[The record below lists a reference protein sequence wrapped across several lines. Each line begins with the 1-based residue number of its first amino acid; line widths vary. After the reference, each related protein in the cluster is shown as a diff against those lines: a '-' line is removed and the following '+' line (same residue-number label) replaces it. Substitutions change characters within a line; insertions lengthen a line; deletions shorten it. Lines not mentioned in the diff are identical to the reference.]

1 MKNIRIQELE
11 VPAVAL
17 GTWSWGVGGIAGG
30 DTIFGN
36 HYEKSDLKPVFDYA
50 MAQGLTMW
58 DTATVYASGASETLL
73 GEFVENRSEAIV
85 STKFTPVMAQGM
97 GNEAMMQFLDA
108 SRKRLH
114 KDIIDIYWIHN
125 TDDVERW
132 ARELIPVLK
141 SGKVKKVGVSNHNLE
156 QIKTV
161 QGILKEAGYQL
172 HAIQNHYSLLY
183 RNIDTTGIIEYC
195 KEQNIAIFA
204 YMVLEQGALS
214 GKYTKENP
222 LPAESRRGQ
231 AFPPETLGKLQPL
244 FDELH
249 RLAVKYDATSA
260 LIATAWA
267 IGRGVIP
274 IIGVTKINQ
283 VDDAVKAA
291 SVSLTPDELDRLE
304 QVAINTGV
312 TVKGEWE
319 ESM

>member
-1 MKNIRIQELE
+1 MKHTKIQEFE

-17 GTWSWGVGGIAGG
+17 GTWSWGVGGVAGG

-36 HYEKSDLKPVFDYA
+36 HYEKDDLKPVFDYA
-50 MAQGLTMW
+50 MNRGLTMW
-58 DTATVYASGASETLL
+58 DTATIYASGASETLL
-73 GEFVENRSEAIV
+73 GDFIQDRADAIV
-85 STKFTPVMAQGM
+85 STKFTPVLAQGM

-108 SRKRLH
+108 SRERLH
-114 KDIIDIYWIHN
+114 KDVIDIYWIHN

-156 QIKTV
+156 QIKLV
-161 QGILKEAGYQL
+161 QGILKDAGYQL

-183 RNIDTTGIIEYC
+183 RNIDTTGILQYC
-195 KEQNIAIFA
+195 KEQDIAVFA
-204 YMVLEQGALS
+204 YMVLEQGALG

-222 LPAESRRGQ
+222 LPAGSRRAV

-249 RLAVKYDATSA
+249 RLADKYDATPA

-267 IGRGVIP
+267 VGRGTIP

-291 SVSLTPDELDRLE
+291 SVVLSMEELDELE
-304 QVAINTGV
+304 QVAIDTDV

-319 ESM
+319 GSM